1 MSFTLRAPVAKLS
14 AKANVAES
22 VNVRPAQRVAAKA
35 PVAASAQ
42 LGRREMFSF
51 IATGAALVATK
62 ANAIEIIDFKDA
74 NSKGFQEIY
83 EARELENGTYNEKGG
98 VPQRFA
104 LKRLSGDET
113 KGRITES
120 LVSLCD
126 SYGLAGFSRD
136 DRMPVSKTRIWSQDR
151 LSTKIQ
157 PSIDVEAYPLAQN
170 ELRRQLGYLRFDI
183 RTLAADDK
191 SIAGPG
197 KDLVLAVE
205 DLDLA
210 LRFKN
215 QDKANALYQK

>member
-120 LVSLCD
+120 L
-126 SYGLAGFSRD
+126 
-136 DRMPVSKTRIWSQDR
+136 DR

-215 QDKANALYQK
+215 QDKANALYQKVLIKADALSSAL